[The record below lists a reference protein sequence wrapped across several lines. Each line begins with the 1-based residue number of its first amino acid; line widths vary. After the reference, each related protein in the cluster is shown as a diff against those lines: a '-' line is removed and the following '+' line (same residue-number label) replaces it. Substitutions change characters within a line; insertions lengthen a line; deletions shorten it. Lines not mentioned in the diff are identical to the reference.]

1 MMPNLILSLGGIE
14 ERERERESVCV
25 LNKIFALEAISEN
38 RHLVRFEIH
47 R

>member
-1 MMPNLILSLGGIE
+1 MPNLILSLGGIE
-14 ERERERESVCV
+14 ERECVCV
-25 LNKIFALEAISEN
+25 LNKIFALEAKSEN